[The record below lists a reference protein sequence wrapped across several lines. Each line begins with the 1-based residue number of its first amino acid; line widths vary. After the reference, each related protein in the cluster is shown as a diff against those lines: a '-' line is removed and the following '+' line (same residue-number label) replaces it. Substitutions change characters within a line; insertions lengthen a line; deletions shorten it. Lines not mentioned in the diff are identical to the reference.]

1 MKARRPGP
9 RSPVHVV
16 ALVFI
21 LLACLIAALA
31 LYRLLMAV
39 LEDSAVVT
47 MLILMLAVVL
57 LPALRHRAT

>member
-9 RSPVHVV
+9 RSPAHVV
-16 ALVFI
+16 SLVFI
-21 LLACLIAALA
+21 SLACLIAALA